1 MSVRV
6 QGLTKTFGPLRAIDD
21 LSVGFQTGKISVLLG
36 ASGCGK
42 TTTLR
47 CIAGLERPNRG
58 SIKIDDDTVFNS
70 DRGVDVLP
78 EKRRLGMV
86 FQSYAIWPHLTVAG
100 NVAMPLRA
108 QKLTKAEIHQRVHD
122 TLRIVGLSDQA
133 EKSAMKLSGGQ
144 QQRVSIARCLVGNP
158 RLILMDEPLSN
169 LDARLRVEMRHE
181 IRQLQQRIGA
191 TILFVTHDQEE
202 AMSLGDEIFLFSKGK
217 VVQKGPP
224 EELYFRPTARYVA
237 EFLGKAN
244 LFRVA
249 IRPNDNGASVVALP
263 SGEIISQGQ
272 MANASSQRDALCMVR
287 PESWHVTRG
296 TGSVGHRSRSHVCR
310 GPAGVTR
317 RHANGT
323 AIGCDLRIRA
333 IRHQR
338 SALTLHRSR
347 ASPFVRQRGVAIRG
361 FKVFRASAVQ
371 LLIVAR

>member
-6 QGLTKTFGPLRAIDD
+6 EGLTKAFGPLRAIDD

-47 CIAGLERPNRG
+47 CIAGLERPNSG
-58 SIKIDDDTVFNS
+58 SIIIDDDTVFSS

-86 FQSYAIWPHLTVAG
+86 FQSYAVWPHLTVAG

-108 QKLTKAEIHQRVHD
+108 QKVGKAEIERRVQD

-249 IRPNDNGASVVALP
+249 IRPNNDGASVAALP

-287 PESWHVTRG
+287 PESWRVTK
-296 TGSVGHRSRSHVCR
+296 GSGSGLSANVQEVTFVGDRRELRVDTPI
-310 GPAGVTR
+310 GPQLVVTYGYER
-317 RHANGT
+317 F
-323 AIGCDLRIRA
+323 AIND
-333 IRHQR
+333 
-338 SALTLHRSR
+338 
-347 ASPFVRQRGVAIRG
+347 
-361 FKVFRASAVQ
+361 Q
-371 LLIVAR
+371 LSLSIAPEQVHLFDSEV